1 MSPRR
6 FVSCLLNSLHI
17 SRSDAEP
24 SRRCCPRV
32 SRTSSSWS
40 TARQRT
46 SACRRTRDYKRH
58 GTTALFAALDVKVGT
73 IIGKRLPRHRSQE
86 CRRFLDTVE
95 THAPG
100 HLDIQIVMDNAP
112 SHKTKL
118 IRDWFAKRPR
128 WQMYFSPTSSSW
140 INQVERPPRWR
151 SRSPPGTPTPGRS
164 VGPKRPTTSSP
175 PSHAFVAAPSQ
186 SKPNVNSNF

>member
-1 MSPRR
+1 M
-6 FVSCLLNSLHI
+6 HI

-24 SRRCCPRV
+24 SRRRRPTI

-46 SACRRTRDYKRH
+46 SARRRTHDYKRH
-58 GTTALFAALDVKVGT
+58 GTASPFAALEVKGGT
-73 IIGKRLPRHRSQE
+73 IIGKCLPPRHRSQE

-95 THAPG
+95 TRVPG
-100 HLDIQIVMDNAP
+100 HLDSQIVMDNAP

-128 WQMYFSPTSSSW
+128 
-140 INQVERPPRWR
+140 
-151 SRSPPGTPTPGRS
+151 
-164 VGPKRPTTSSP
+164 
-175 PSHAFVAAPSQ
+175 
-186 SKPNVNSNF
+186 